1 MVLPIENLLELMG
14 RELNSKHHIYIWM
27 ELEKLASTMV
37 FLERVLIYVIPP
49 FLIFG

>member
-14 RELNSKHHIYIWM
+14 RESNSKHHIYLWM

-37 FLERVLIYVIPP
+37 FLDWVLIYGVPP
-49 FLIFG
+49 F